1 MGRAVPRVSER
12 HEVWPHNAR
21 DQRTREILTKL
32 EAGQPVSQRSLSRE
46 LGIALGL
53 TNLLLRQMARKGL
66 VRLRRIKPNRVRYLI
81 TPAGVAEKARLSHKY
96 LRDSIVFYADA
107 RRRIQASFTMLTQEH
122 DTHPIR
128 VVFWG
133 AGELAEIG
141 YVCLQESAIRLVGV
155 IDDDRLGRRFFEHV
169 VRSSASLTADCLDG
183 EPFDRLVVI
192 ALDDDAKV
200 ASHLSRIPVDVRR
213 VFWTATR

>member
-1 MGRAVPRVSER
+1 MPGVSER
-12 HEVWPHNAR
+12 HEVSPQNAR
-21 DQRTREILTKL
+21 DHRTHDILAKL

-53 TNLLLRQMARKGL
+53 TNLLLRQMTRKGL

-96 LRDSIVFYADA
+96 LRDSIAFYSEA
-107 RRRIQASFTMLTQEH
+107 RRRIQESFVALIQAHGDGPRPM
-122 DTHPIR
+122 R

-141 YVCLQESAIRLVGV
+141 YICLQENAFTLVAV
-155 IDDDRLGRRFFEHV
+155 IDDARAGARFFGHSV
-169 VRSSASLTADCLDG
+169 QPSSSLVGNRVDG
-183 EPFDRLVVI
+183 EAFDTLVVI
-192 ALDDDAKV
+192 SLEDESLV
-200 ASHLSRIPVDVRR
+200 TRELSRISADLQR
-213 VFWTATR
+213 VFWIATR